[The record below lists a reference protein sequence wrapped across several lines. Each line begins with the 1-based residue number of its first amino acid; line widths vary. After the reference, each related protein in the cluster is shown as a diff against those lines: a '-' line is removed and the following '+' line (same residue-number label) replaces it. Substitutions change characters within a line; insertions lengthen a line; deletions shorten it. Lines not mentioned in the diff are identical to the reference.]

1 MNDIPLIIKQVG
13 ILFTLKKEAVRGVG
27 HSTDHITSEGL
38 EWLFSDGKFIIF

>member
-13 ILFTLKKEAVRGVG
+13 ISFTLKKQAVRGVV
-27 HSTDHITSEGL
+27 HAANQITSEGL